1 MNKLAI
7 RTSLLLLAAAAAP
20 LGVGCTDQKT
30 ELCEAICNCENC
42 GDKGHDRCDVSV
54 QSELDIAETYGCLSQ
69 AEEYID
75 CVIAEGKCSN
85 GSFETEALNCA
96 NEIKDL
102 DDCKVDSSRRRP
114 GPY

>member
-7 RTSLLLLAAAAAP
+7 RASLFLFAAAAAP
-20 LGVGCTDQKT
+20 LAAGCTDQKT
-30 ELCEAICNCENC
+30 QLCEAICACENC
-42 GDKGHDRCDVSV
+42 GEKGQERCDIGV
-54 QSELDIAETYGCLSQ
+54 QSELDVAEVYGCLTQ

-85 GSFETEALNCA
+85 DQFVPEALNCA
-96 NEIKDL
+96 DEKKKL
-102 DDCKVDSSRRRP
+102 DDCKVDSSRRQP